1 MCNISSADRG
11 LEGRGRAGIIY
22 SDLSGE
28 EILQQWLDSH
38 PEVVR
43 RYVEQERQRRRRKGG
58 KKRGGKGKKEGGER
72 EREAVVDKP
81 ERRVKDHQTHVSYNP
96 TADVAMAPVAS
107 AGAQREAIP
116 LYLEPYR
123 AVLPPSLMPATSKT
137 AYPHTLLPEDTSEWG

>member
-1 MCNISSADRG
+1 MCSADRG
-11 LEGRGRAGIIY
+11 LEGDGRAGIIY

-43 RYVEQERQRRRRKGG
+43 RYVEQKRQRRRRRRKGG
-58 KKRGGKGKKEGGER
+58 KERGGEGKKEGGER
-72 EREAVVDKP
+72 GREAVEDKQ
-81 ERRVKDHQTHVSYNP
+81 ERGVEDHQTRVSYNP
-96 TADVAMAPVAS
+96 TADVAMAPVVS

-123 AVLPPSLMPATSKT
+123 AILPPSLMPATSRT